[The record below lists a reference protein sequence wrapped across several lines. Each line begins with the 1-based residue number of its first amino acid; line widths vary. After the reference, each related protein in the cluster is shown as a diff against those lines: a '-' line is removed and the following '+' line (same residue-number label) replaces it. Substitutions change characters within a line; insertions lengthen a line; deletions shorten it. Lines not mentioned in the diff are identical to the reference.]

1 MEGRSDCS
9 RIACPAVD
17 GRETGYDATGE
28 PDSMTKS
35 LKIAPPNSLF
45 FLSDVC
51 GGQVPDFEPGKLVL
65 ATDSVVSIRCL
76 ANVDGKTKISLGAR
90 AEVASAAIV
99 VFSGSLK
106 TPSRRLVV
114 STVEE
119 DAVLREDVSG
129 TVTKIVISAN
139 RETEPDEIV
148 VAWE

>member
-1 MEGRSDCS
+1 
-9 RIACPAVD
+9 
-17 GRETGYDATGE
+17 
-28 PDSMTKS
+28 MTKS

-45 FLSDVC
+45 FLSDVS

-90 AEVASAAIV
+90 AEVDSAAIV

-129 TVTKIVISAN
+129 TVTKVVISAN